1 MSPEEVTSVCQSLAR
16 LDTIE
21 VSRDRLAT
29 VLRTLIVKLPDM
41 LAEQSDN
48 VPMAM
53 RLAMPG
59 LRMFLT
65 SESMQET
72 LSSDSLVD
80 FVWEALLQCQSPVE

>member
-72 LSSDSLVD
+72 LSSESLVE
-80 FVWEALLQCQSPVE
+80 FVWEALLQCQNPEE

>member
-1 MSPEEVTSVCQSLAR
+1 MSAEPTTTNGS
-16 LDTIE
+16 IE
-21 VSRDRLAT
+21 VSRERLAS

-41 LAEQSDN
+41 LAEETDS

-53 RLAMPG
+53 RLALPG
-59 LRMFLT
+59 LRMFLS

-80 FVWEALLQCQSPVE
+80 FVWEALLQCRNQDET

>member
-53 RLAMPG
+53 RLALPG
-59 LRMFLT
+59 LRMFLS
-65 SESMQET
+65 SENMQET
-72 LSSDSLVD
+72 LKSDSLVD
-80 FVWEALLQCQSPVE
+80 FVWEALLQCQNPEE

>member
-72 LSSDSLVD
+72 LSSESLID
-80 FVWEALLQCQSPVE
+80 FVWDALLQCQNPEE

>member
-1 MSPEEVTSVCQSLAR
+1 MSVELEPVKV
-16 LDTIE
+16 DTIE
-21 VSRDRLAT
+21 VSRERLAS
-29 VLRTLIVKLPDM
+29 VLHTLIVKLPDM
-41 LAEQSDN
+41 LADQSDN

-72 LSSDSLVD
+72 LSSESLVE
-80 FVWEALLQCQSPVE
+80 FVWEALLQCQNPEE

>member
-1 MSPEEVTSVCQSLAR
+1 MSVELEPVKV
-16 LDTIE
+16 DTIE
-21 VSRDRLAT
+21 VSRERLAS
-29 VLRTLIVKLPDM
+29 VLHTLIVNLPDM

-48 VPMAM
+48 VPIAM

-72 LSSDSLVD
+72 LSSESLVE
-80 FVWEALLQCQSPVE
+80 FVWEALLQCQNPEE